1 MRKFCDCNIVDV
13 LYDIMRHHIPMKYIQ
28 EWLGH
33 ANFATTADVY
43 SHLDYSSKMESASV
57 IAEALS
63 DRQVHGSNGEEPLYD
78 SNDEESSEFESVFL
92 PGEDE
97 YDYDDKQED
106 DCEM

>member
-1 MRKFCDCNIVDV
+1 
-13 LYDIMRHHIPMKYIQ
+13 MKHIQ

-63 DRQVHGSNGEEPLYD
+63 YRQTEGEGEGEEPFETESD
-78 SNDEESSEFESVFL
+78 SLSDEY
-92 PGEDE
+92 
-97 YDYDDKQED
+97 YDYDGQEAEPKEED
-106 DCEM
+106 SEM